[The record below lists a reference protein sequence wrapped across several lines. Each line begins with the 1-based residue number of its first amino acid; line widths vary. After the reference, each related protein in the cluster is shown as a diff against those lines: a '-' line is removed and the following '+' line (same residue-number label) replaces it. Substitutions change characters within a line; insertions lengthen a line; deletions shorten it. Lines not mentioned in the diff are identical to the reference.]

1 MVLTTFDQTAY
12 ERDIR
17 EDGYEDGFQDGLEKS
32 LPPVIAICQKAAFTK
47 EATLEYLI
55 QNFSLKEE
63 ILQKY
68 IEQYWK

>member
-1 MVLTTFDQTAY
+1 MVLTTFDQAMY
-12 ERDIR
+12 EQDIR
-17 EDGYEDGFQDGLEKS
+17 KDGYEDDFQDGLEKS
-32 LPPVIAICQKAAFTK
+32 LPPFISVCQKASFTK

-68 IEQYWK
+68 VEQYWE